1 MTRGRRAA
9 GIGLAVLSGLAL
21 AGAPL
26 RASPASP
33 DGPPV
38 SVIGGTA
45 TAVGQYPSVA
55 GLVIGSNLCTG
66 TLIAPSWVLTAAH
79 CVDPAVLALSSQDE
93 VTRSAKVHFNTVDV
107 LNDLG
112 RVVAAAATFKDPLF
126 NKDRLGAND
135 IGLIQ
140 LAEPVTDITPSLI
153 NLNAAMAPRGTIVTM
168 VGYGSTERGAPPG
181 SAGVEYELRNRMSAS
196 CPGLGVMG
204 SDTNLLCFSQADNR
218 GTCQGDSGGPAFA
231 VIDGQPTIVG
241 VTSFGDAQ
249 CAIYG
254 ADTRVD
260 IEQPFLVMHVP
271 ELIGCLSDRDC
282 ADRRTCF
289 AHKCITQPFAPT
301 GIGTLCDSAA
311 DCDSSVCAESS
322 QDGKRCSLTC
332 HVSDPASCPDG
343 FECLNSS
350 GSLGACWP
358 EAGGGCCEVG
368 GAGAPGTALLGL
380 GAVALGLRRRRMR

>member
-1 MTRGRRAA
+1 VNRGGRAA
-9 GIGLAVLSGLAL
+9 GLGLAILSGLAL
-21 AGAPL
+21 GAAPL
-26 RASPASP
+26 EASPASA
-33 DGPPV
+33 PPA
-38 SVIGGTA
+38 SVIGGTP

-66 TLIAPSWVLTAAH
+66 TLIAPSWILTAAH
-79 CVDPAVLALSSQDE
+79 CVDPEVLALPSQGD
-93 VTRSAKVHFNTVDV
+93 VTRSAKIHFNTVDV
-107 LNDLG
+107 VNDLG
-112 RVVAAAATFKDPLF
+112 RVVEAAATFKDPLF
-126 NKDRLGAND
+126 TKNRLGAND
-135 IGLIQ
+135 LGLVQ
-140 LAEPVTDITPSLI
+140 LAAPITDIAPSAI
-153 NLNAAMAPRGTIVTM
+153 NLNAAMAPPGTIVTI
-168 VGYGSTERGAPPG
+168 VGYGSTERGAQG
-181 SAGVEYELRNRMSAS
+181 SIGIEYELRNRMSGS
-196 CPGLGVMG
+196 CPSLGVMG

-241 VTSFGDAQ
+241 VTSFGDQQ

-254 ADTRVD
+254 ADTRID

-271 ELIGCLSDRDC
+271 ELIGCLGDQDC

-301 GIGTLCDSAA
+301 GIGTVCESAA

-332 HVSDPASCPDG
+332 NVTDRASCPDG
-343 FECLNSS
+343 FECLHSG

-358 EAGGGCCEVG
+358 QDGGGCCEIG
-368 GAGAPGTALLGL
+368 GAGGPGTVLLGL
-380 GAVALGLRRRRMR
+380 GAVALGLRRRRRTS